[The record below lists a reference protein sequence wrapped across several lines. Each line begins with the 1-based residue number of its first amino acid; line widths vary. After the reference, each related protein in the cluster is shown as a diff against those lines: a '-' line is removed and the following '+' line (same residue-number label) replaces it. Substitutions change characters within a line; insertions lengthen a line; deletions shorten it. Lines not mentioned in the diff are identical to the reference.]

1 MFIDRARIYVEAGN
15 GGDGMSSFRR
25 EKFVEKGGPNGGNGG
40 RGGDV
45 ILVADKN
52 LNTLIDFRY
61 KRKYVAKRGGQGGTK
76 NCTGMRAD
84 NVYVKVPMGTL
95 VRDDVTGAVMADLTE
110 DGQEYIAA
118 KGGRGGKGNACYVT
132 STNRA
137 PTFAEKGEPGENR
150 WLKLELKLL
159 ADVGLVGYPSVGKSS
174 IIAQVSAARPE
185 IAAYHFTTLSPVLGV
200 VRIDEERSFVLADIP
215 GLIEG
220 AHEGVGLGH
229 DFLRHVERT
238 KVLLHIVDVAG
249 VDGRDPIEDFDKI
262 NNELAQYSE
271 RLARRKQLVV
281 ANKMDL
287 PEAQENFGRLK
298 EYVEAKGYEIT
309 KASAA
314 TGEGLRELMFQAYEL
329 LEAYVPE
336 EDEQELS
343 RFDEIDPDSYEIVV
357 GNDTDYEVRGKNIE
371 RLVAMTNFDNDEAL
385 YRFQLIWKRLGIDEA
400 LKEKG
405 VQEGETV
412 RIRDMVFEYKE
423 NQLYIITNLL
433 FLARGKMFNV
443 PWV

>member
-95 VRDDVTGAVMADLTE
+95 VRDDLTGAVMADLTE

-423 NQLYIITNLL
+423 N
-433 FLARGKMFNV
+433 
-443 PWV
+443 

>member
-1 MFIDRARIYVEAGN
+1 MFIDRARIYVEAGD

-61 KRKYVAKRGGQGGTK
+61 KRKHVAKRGGQGGTK
-76 NCTGMRAD
+76 NCTGVRAD

-95 VRDDVTGAVMADLTE
+95 VRDDATGAVMADLTE
-110 DGQEYIAA
+110 DGQEYVAA

-220 AHEGVGLGH
+220 AHEGIGLGH

-238 KVLLHIVDVAG
+238 KVLLHIVDVAS
-249 VDGRDPIEDFDKI
+249 VDGRDPVEDFEKI
-262 NNELAQYSE
+262 NFELAKYSE
-271 RLARRKQLVV
+271 RLARRKQVVV

-287 PEAQENFGRLK
+287 PEAEENFARLK
-298 EYVEAKGYEIT
+298 AHVEAKGYEIL

-314 TGEGLRELMFQAYEL
+314 TGEGLRELMYKAYEL
-329 LEAYVPE
+329 LGQYVPE
-336 EDEQELS
+336 EDEEELS
-343 RFDEIDPDSYEIVV
+343 RFDEIDPDSYEIVE

-412 RIRDMVFEYKE
+412 RIRDMVFEYKD
-423 NQLYIITNLL
+423 NN
-433 FLARGKMFNV
+433 
-443 PWV
+443 

>member
-1 MFIDRARIYVEAGN
+1 
-15 GGDGMSSFRR
+15 
-25 EKFVEKGGPNGGNGG
+25 
-40 RGGDV
+40 
-45 ILVADKN
+45 
-52 LNTLIDFRY
+52 
-61 KRKYVAKRGGQGGTK
+61 
-76 NCTGMRAD
+76 
-84 NVYVKVPMGTL
+84 L

-336 EDEQELS
+336 EDEQKLS

-423 NQLYIITNLL
+423 N
-433 FLARGKMFNV
+433 
-443 PWV
+443 

>member
-1 MFIDRARIYVEAGN
+1 MFIDRARIYVEAGD

-45 ILVADKN
+45 IIVADKD
-52 LNTLIDFRY
+52 LNTLVDFRY
-61 KRKYVAKRGGQGGTK
+61 KRKYVAKAGGKGGTK
-76 NCTGMRAD
+76 NCTGVRAD
-84 NVYVKVPMGTL
+84 TVYVKVPMGTV
-95 VRDDVTGAVMADLTE
+95 VRDDVTGARLADLVE
-110 DGQEYIAA
+110 DGQEYLAA

-137 PTFAEKGEPGENR
+137 PTFAEKGEPGENH

-185 IAAYHFTTLSPVLGV
+185 IAAYHFTTLTPVLGV
-200 VRIDEERSFVLADIP
+200 VRLDEETSFVLADIP

-229 DFLRHVERT
+229 DFLRHIERT
-238 KVLLHIVDVAG
+238 KVLLHIVDAAG
-249 VDGRDPIEDFDKI
+249 VDGRDPIEDFEKI
-262 NNELAQYSE
+262 NRELAEYSE
-271 RLARRKQLVV
+271 RLARRKQIVV

-287 PEAQENFGRLK
+287 PEAEENFRCLR
-298 EYVEAKGYEIT
+298 EHVEAKGYEIC
-309 KASAA
+309 KVSAA
-314 TGEGLRELMFQAYEL
+314 TKDGLQELMYKAYEL
-329 LEAYVPE
+329 LQQYEPE
-336 EDEQELS
+336 EDEEELT
-343 RFDEIDPDSYEIVV
+343 RVDEIDPDSFEIAV
-357 GNDTDYEVRGKNIE
+357 GTDTEWEVRGKNIE
-371 RLVAMTNFDNDEAL
+371 RLVAMTNFDNEEAL

-400 LKEKG
+400 LREKG
-405 VQEGETV
+405 AEEGSTV

-423 NQLYIITNLL
+423 NN
-433 FLARGKMFNV
+433 
-443 PWV
+443 

>member
-1 MFIDRARIYVEAGN
+1 MFIDRARIYVEAGD

-45 ILVADKN
+45 VLIADKN

-76 NCTGMRAD
+76 NCTGVRAD
-84 NVYVKVPMGTL
+84 TVFVKVPMGTL
-95 VRDDVTGAVMADLTE
+95 VRDDATGAVMADLVE
-110 DGQEYIAA
+110 DGQTYTAA

-137 PTFAEKGEPGENR
+137 PTFAEKGEPGETR

-200 VRIDEERSFVLADIP
+200 VRLDEERSFVLADIP

-249 VDGRDPIEDFDKI
+249 VDG
-262 NNELAQYSE
+262 
-271 RLARRKQLVV
+271 KQLVV

-287 PEAQENFGRLK
+287 PEAQENFERLK
-298 EYVEAKGYEIT
+298 EYVEAKGYEIC

-314 TGEGLRELMFQAYEL
+314 TGEGLRELMFKAYDL
-329 LEAYVPE
+329 LLQYVPE
-336 EDEQELS
+336 EDEEDLA

-357 GNDTDYEVRGKNIE
+357 GNDTDWEVRGKNIE

-400 LKEKG
+400 LKERG
-405 VQEGETV
+405 VQEGQSV
-412 RIRDMVFEYKE
+412 RIRDMVFDYKE
-423 NQLYIITNLL
+423 
-433 FLARGKMFNV
+433 
-443 PWV
+443 